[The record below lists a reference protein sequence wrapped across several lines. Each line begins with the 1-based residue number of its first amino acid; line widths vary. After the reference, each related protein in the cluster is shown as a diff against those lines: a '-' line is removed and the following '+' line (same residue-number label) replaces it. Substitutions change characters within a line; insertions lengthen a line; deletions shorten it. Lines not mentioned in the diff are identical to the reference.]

1 MLNNKNELEEI
12 KIKYKQTQKSVNFIK
27 AEKEILEAKFFETIT
42 NLEKL
47 EGEFSKQFEVN
58 QKLAEKLRQV
68 NLLMSKVSQFEK
80 DSDRNYQEII
90 QLKEENLEL
99 KTKMEEINEKHEYV
113 LFQNRKLMQ
122 KLQSQGI

>member
-1 MLNNKNELEEI
+1 MLNKKNELEEL

-68 NLLMSKVSQFEK
+68 NFLMSKVSQFEK

-99 KTKMEEINEKHEYV
+99 KTKVEEINEKHEYA

-122 KLQSQGI
+122 KLQIQGI